1 MQYEKDSIKESAMA
15 DTPVTMTPARWL
27 HQLLGRMVEQQA
39 SDLLI
44 SVGAPPSLKM
54 PEGLAPLG
62 RDPLDERQVTELVT
76 HVLPEGLRDRF
87 AEDKEANFALSLQ
100 GLGRFRVSAF
110 QQRNQMAM
118 VIRRIALDIPP
129 LSTLGVPSALA
140 ELAKKKRGLVL
151 VVGGTG
157 TGKSTTLA
165 AMIQERNETLGGH
178 IVSVEDPIEYV
189 HPHKRGIVNQRE
201 VGIDTESFE
210 VALKNTLR
218 QAPDVILIGEIRT
231 RETMEHALTF
241 AETGHLCLATLHAN
255 NANQALERI
264 IHFFPH
270 ERHDQVWMDLSL
282 NLHAVVAQQLLPTPD
297 GGRCPAVEIMLR
309 SPRIADLISK
319 GDVSEIKAAMA
330 NARDDGMQ
338 TFDQALYALCQ
349 AGKVSEEVALAHAD
363 SANELRMMLKYGVAQ
378 DGAEPSL
385 ESQVPAGLALR
396 DADDF

>member
-44 SVGAPPSLKM
+44 SAGAPPSLKM
-54 PEGLAPLG
+54 PEGLVPLG
-62 RDPLDERQVTELVT
+62 REPLDERQVSELVT
-76 HVLPEGLRDRF
+76 HALPEGLRGRF
-87 AEDKEANFALSLQ
+87 AEEKEANFALSLK

-118 VIRRIALDIPP
+118 VIRRIALEIPP

-270 ERHDQVWMDLSL
+270 ERHDQIWMDLSL
-282 NLHAVVAQQLLPTPD
+282 NLHAVVAQQLLPTLD
-297 GGRCPAVEIMLR
+297 GGRGPAVEIMLR
-309 SPRIADLISK
+309 SPHIANLISK
-319 GDVSEIKAAMA
+319 GDVSEIKTAMA

-378 DGAEPSL
+378 GSETPTL
-385 ESQVPAGLALR
+385 ESQVPIGLALR

>member
-44 SVGAPPSLKM
+44 SAGAPPSLKM

-62 RDPLDERQVTELVT
+62 REPLDERQVSELVT
-76 HVLPEGLRDRF
+76 HALPEGLRGRF
-87 AEDKEANFALSLQ
+87 AEEKEANFALSLK

-118 VIRRIALDIPP
+118 VIRRIALEIPP
-129 LSTLGVPSALA
+129 LSTLGVPPTLA

-270 ERHDQVWMDLSL
+270 ERHDQIWMDLSL
-282 NLHAVVAQQLLPTPD
+282 NLHAVVAQQLLPTLD

-309 SPRIADLISK
+309 SPHIANLISK
-319 GDVSEIKAAMA
+319 GDVSEIKTAMA

-378 DGAEPSL
+378 GSETPTL
-385 ESQVPAGLALR
+385 ESQVPIGLALR

>member
-1 MQYEKDSIKESAMA
+1 
-15 DTPVTMTPARWL
+15 MTPARWL

>member
-27 HQLLGRMVEQQA
+27 HQLLGSMVEQQA

-44 SVGAPPSLKM
+44 SAGAPPSLKM

-62 RDPLDERQVTELVT
+62 REPLDERQVSELVT
-76 HVLPEGLRDRF
+76 HALPEGLRGRF
-87 AEDKEANFALSLQ
+87 AEEKEANFALSLK

-118 VIRRIALDIPP
+118 VIRRIALEIPP
-129 LSTLGVPSALA
+129 LSTLGVPPTLA

-270 ERHDQVWMDLSL
+270 ERHDQIWMDLSL
-282 NLHAVVAQQLLPTPD
+282 NLHAVVAQQLLPTLD

-309 SPRIADLISK
+309 SPHIANLISK
-319 GDVSEIKAAMA
+319 GDVSEIKTAMA

-378 DGAEPSL
+378 GSETPTL
-385 ESQVPAGLALR
+385 ESQVPIGLALR

>member
-1 MQYEKDSIKESAMA
+1 MKHVKDNLEESVMTE
-15 DTPVTMTPARWL
+15 TPATTTPARWL
-27 HQLLGRMVEQQA
+27 HQLLGSMVEAQA

-44 SVGAPPSLKM
+44 SAGAPPSLKM
-54 PEGLAPLG
+54 PEGLSPLG
-62 RDPLDERQVTELVT
+62 HEPLDESEVSELVT
-76 HVLPEGLRDRF
+76 QALPAGLRGRF
-87 AEDKEANFALSLQ
+87 AEEKEANFALSLK

-110 QQRNQMAM
+110 QQRNQVAM
-118 VIRRIALDIPP
+118 VIRRIALEIPA
-129 LSTLGVPSALA
+129 LSTLGVPAALA

-165 AMIQERNETLGGH
+165 AMVQERNETLGGH

-270 ERHDQVWMDLSL
+270 ERHDQIWMDLSL
-282 NLHAVVAQQLLPTPD
+282 NLHAVVAQQLLPTLD

-309 SPRIADLISK
+309 SPHIANLISK
-319 GDVSEIKAAMA
+319 GDVSEIKTAMA

-378 DGAEPSL
+378 GSETPSL

>member
-15 DTPVTMTPARWL
+15 DTPVTMTPSRWL
-27 HQLLGRMVEQQA
+27 HQLLGSMVEQQA

-44 SVGAPPSLKM
+44 SAGAPPSLKM

-62 RDPLDERQVTELVT
+62 REPLDERQVSELVT
-76 HVLPEGLRDRF
+76 HALPEGLRGRF
-87 AEDKEANFALSLQ
+87 AEEKEANFALSLK

-110 QQRNQMAM
+110 QQSNQMAM
-118 VIRRIALDIPP
+118 VIRRIALEIPP
-129 LSTLGVPSALA
+129 LSTLGVPPTLA

-270 ERHDQVWMDLSL
+270 ERHDQIWMDLSL
-282 NLHAVVAQQLLPTPD
+282 NLHAVVAQQLLPTLD

-309 SPRIADLISK
+309 SPHIANLISK
-319 GDVSEIKAAMA
+319 GDVSEIKTAMA

-378 DGAEPSL
+378 GSETPTL
-385 ESQVPAGLALR
+385 ESQVPIGLALR

>member
-1 MQYEKDSIKESAMA
+1 MQYKKDSIKESVMA
-15 DTPVTMTPARWL
+15 DTPATMTPARWL
-27 HQLLGRMVEQQA
+27 HQLLGSMVEQQA

-62 RDPLDERQVTELVT
+62 REPLDERQVSGLVT
-76 HVLPEGLRDRF
+76 HALPEGLRDRF

-140 ELAKKKRGLVL
+140 ELAKQKRGLVL

-319 GDVSEIKAAMA
+319 GDVSEIKTAMA

-349 AGKVSEEVALAHAD
+349 AGKVSAEVALAHAD
-363 SANELRMMLKYGVAQ
+363 SANELRMMLKYGVAE
-378 DGAEPSL
+378 DGAAPSL

>member
-1 MQYEKDSIKESAMA
+1 MKHVKDNLEESVMTE
-15 DTPVTMTPARWL
+15 TPATTTPARWL
-27 HQLLGRMVEQQA
+27 HQLLGSMVEAQA

-44 SVGAPPSLKM
+44 SAGAPPSLKM
-54 PEGLAPLG
+54 PEGLSPLG
-62 RDPLDERQVTELVT
+62 HEPLDESEVSELVT
-76 HVLPEGLRDRF
+76 QALPAGLRGRF
-87 AEDKEANFALSLQ
+87 AEEKEANFALSLK

-110 QQRNQMAM
+110 QQRNQVAM
-118 VIRRIALDIPP
+118 VIRRIALEIPA
-129 LSTLGVPSALA
+129 LSTLGVPAALA

-157 TGKSTTLA
+157 TGKSATLA
-165 AMIQERNETLGGH
+165 AMVQERNETLGGH

-270 ERHDQVWMDLSL
+270 ERHDQIWMDLSL
-282 NLHAVVAQQLLPTPD
+282 NLHAVIAQQLLPTPD
-297 GGRCPAVEIMLR
+297 GGRCPAVEVMLR

-319 GDVSEIKAAMA
+319 GDVSAIKAAMA
-330 NARDDGMQ
+330 HARDDGMQ

-363 SANELRMMLKYGVAQ
+363 SANELRMMLKYGVAR
-378 DGAEPSL
+378 GSETPSL